1 MNLIQRDLAH
11 IWHPCS
17 QMKDYEDLPPIV
29 VKKGEGIYLYG
40 MDGKEYIDIVSSWWC
55 NLLGHCNPTIN
66 EAIKRQL
73 DNLEHVIFA
82 NFSHEGAIKL
92 CEELC
97 EIIPAGLNRFNFS
110 DNGSAAV
117 ECALKMAF
125 QYQYQT
131 GKPQKKRFMC
141 LSEGYHGET
150 IGALSV
156 GSMDL
161 YAKIYQPMLMDTIRI
176 TAPDCYRCPYGKTR
190 CTCECECFEH
200 AEKSFE
206 RYGAQTAA
214 IIVEPLLQGSAG
226 MRIYPPLYL
235 KKLRELC
242 NEYDVLLIADE
253 IATGFGRTGK
263 MFACDHAGISPDI
276 MCLSKGLTG
285 GYMPMAITITTDEI
299 YNAFYA
305 EYNEG
310 KAFMHSHTYSGNPL
324 GCAAALAVQDILKN
338 QPILLNA
345 ETTASYLH
353 KKLTE
358 TFANHP
364 NVGEIR
370 SLGLINAIELVK
382 DKHTKQG
389 FDSKLRVGYQIYRKA
404 LEGGLILRPLGN
416 VLYFNPPLIITP
428 EQCDKAVKKCKI
440 AMDEILSI

>member
-66 EAIKRQL
+66 EAVKRQL
-73 DNLEHVIFA
+73 DTLEHVIFA

-131 GKPQKKRFMC
+131 GKPQKKLFMC

-161 YAKIYQPMLMDTIRI
+161 
-176 TAPDCYRCPYGKTR
+176 
-190 CTCECECFEH
+190 
-200 AEKSFE
+200 
-206 RYGAQTAA
+206 
-214 IIVEPLLQGSAG
+214 
-226 MRIYPPLYL
+226 
-235 KKLRELC
+235 
-242 NEYDVLLIADE
+242 
-253 IATGFGRTGK
+253 
-263 MFACDHAGISPDI
+263 
-276 MCLSKGLTG
+276 
-285 GYMPMAITITTDEI
+285 
-299 YNAFYA
+299 
-305 EYNEG
+305 
-310 KAFMHSHTYSGNPL
+310 
-324 GCAAALAVQDILKN
+324 
-338 QPILLNA
+338 
-345 ETTASYLH
+345 
-353 KKLTE
+353 
-358 TFANHP
+358 
-364 NVGEIR
+364 
-370 SLGLINAIELVK
+370 
-382 DKHTKQG
+382 
-389 FDSKLRVGYQIYRKA
+389 
-404 LEGGLILRPLGN
+404 
-416 VLYFNPPLIITP
+416 
-428 EQCDKAVKKCKI
+428 
-440 AMDEILSI
+440 